1 MGIVKNQA
9 YKNTAISYIGIVI
22 GYVNL
27 VLFYPAYL
35 TTEQIGLFQL
45 LIGMSL
51 LYSLVASLGMPSI
64 IARYFPF
71 HRSEDLSHNG
81 FVHWVALF
89 SLAGFVLST
98 FLFFIFKEL
107 IIANY
112 ISKAPLFVRFYY
124 FLIPLTFFTVFFNLL
139 ESFGKVIYQTIYS
152 GFLREIVLRILTTV
166 TILLLAKGW
175 IDFSQFIVIYILIYG
190 LVALLLFVN
199 LAIAGKFSYRFN
211 KAEFLKI
218 KNREISIYGL
228 YILLAGTVYVL
239 LQKIDIIML
248 GSMVGLSIVGVYST
262 FFNIAT
268 VITVPAKAL
277 NRVTYQIIADSWKN
291 KNMDHIADIYYKTSI
306 IQMVAG
312 CLLFIGILI
321 NKDNL
326 LSMINK
332 SEFTEQ
338 FNVFVIIGLSFLID
352 ITGGLNGH
360 IIASSHKYKLVT
372 ALVLCIALLCIG
384 LNYILIPLYGG
395 TGAAFAFLI
404 TTSLYNFC
412 TWFYIKYRFKMQP
425 FSHKHLLVLATSIL
439 CYFIGAYLWKIPN
452 LYLDILIRSSITTLV
467 FGFIIYYLKVSL
479 DINEK
484 VDSTLVKFCIIKK

>member
-1 MGIVKNQA
+1 MGIVKSQA
-9 YKNTAISYIGIVI
+9 YKNTAISYIGIVV

-27 VLFYPAYL
+27 VLFYPKYL

-64 IARYFPF
+64 VARYFPF
-71 HRSEDLSHNG
+71 HRSEDLTHNG
-81 FVHWVALF
+81 FVHWITLF
-89 SLAGFVLST
+89 SLVGFILST
-98 FLFFIFKEL
+98 LLFFIFKDV

-112 ISKAPLFVRFYY
+112 IIKAPLFVRYYY

-166 TILLLAKGW
+166 AILLLAKGW
-175 IDFSQFIVIYILIYG
+175 LDFSQFIVFYILIYS
-190 LVALLLFVN
+190 LISVLLFVN

-211 KAEFLKI
+211 KTEFLKI
-218 KNREISIYGL
+218 KNKEIVAYGF
-228 YILLAGTVYVL
+228 YMLLSGAVYVL
-239 LQKIDIIML
+239 LQKIDLIML

-277 NRVTYQIIADSWKN
+277 NRVTYQIIADSWKE
-291 KNMDHIADIYYKTSI
+291 KNMSHIADIYSKTSI
-306 IQMVAG
+306 IQMIAG

-332 SEFTEQ
+332 NEFTQQ
-338 FNVFVIIGLSFLID
+338 FDLFIIIGLSFLVD

-360 IIASSHKYKLVT
+360 IIGSSHKYKLITVLVIFT
-372 ALVLCIALLCIG
+372 ALFCIG
-384 LNYILIPLYGG
+384 LNYLLIPLYGG
-395 TGAAFAFLI
+395 QGAAFAFLI
-404 TTSLYNFC
+404 TTALFNFC

-425 FSHKHLLVLATSIL
+425 FSYKHLLVLVTSL
-439 CYFIGAYLWKIPN
+439 LSYFIGAYFWKMPN
-452 LYLDILIRSSITTLV
+452 LYLDILIRSGITTLV

-479 DINEK
+479 DLNEK
-484 VDSTLVKFCIIKK
+484 VDSTLVKLHILKR

>member
-45 LIGMSL
+45 LIGISL

-64 IARYFPF
+64 VARYFPF
-71 HRSEDLSHNG
+71 HRSEDHTHSG
-81 FVHWVALF
+81 FVHWVTIF
-89 SLAGFVLST
+89 SLAGFILST
-98 FLFFIFKEL
+98 LLFFIFKQV

-112 ISKAPLFVRFYY
+112 IDKAPLFVRYYY

-166 TILLLAKGW
+166 GILLLAKGW
-175 IDFSQFIVIYILIYG
+175 MDFSQFIIFFILIYG
-190 LVALLLFVN
+190 FISLLLFIN
-199 LAIAGKFSYRFN
+199 LAIAGKFSYQFN
-211 KAEFLKI
+211 KEQFLKI
-218 KNREISIYGL
+218 KNKELIAYGFYML
-228 YILLAGTVYVL
+228 MAGTVYVL
-239 LQKIDIIML
+239 LQKIDVIML

-277 NRVTYQIIADSWKN
+277 NRVTYQIIADSWKD
-291 KNMDHIADIYYKTSI
+291 KNMNHIADIYTKTSI
-306 IQMVAG
+306 IQMIAG
-312 CLLFIGILI
+312 CLLFIGLLI

-332 SEFTEQ
+332 NEFTEQ
-338 FNVFVIIGLSFLID
+338 FNLFVIIGLSFLID

-360 IIASSHKYKLVT
+360 IISSSHKYKLIT
-372 ALVLCIALLCIG
+372 ALVLCSALFCIAL
-384 LNYILIPLYGG
+384 NYLLIPLYGG
-395 TGAAFAFLI
+395 LGAALAFLI
-404 TTSLYNFC
+404 TTTVYNFC
-412 TWFYIKYRFKMQP
+412 TWFYIKHRFKMQP
-425 FSHKHLLVLATSIL
+425 FSTKHLVVIATSL
-439 CYFIGAYLWKIPN
+439 LSYGIGAYFWKMPN

-467 FGFIIYYLKVSL
+467 FGFIIYYLKVSMDL
-479 DINEK
+479 NEK
-484 VDSTLVKFCIIKK
+484 VDNTLVKFHIIKR

>member
-22 GYVNL
+22 GYMNL
-27 VLFYPAYL
+27 VLFYPTYL

-45 LIGMSL
+45 LVGLSL
-51 LYSLVASLGMPSI
+51 VYSIVASLGTPSI
-64 IARYFPF
+64 ISRYFPF
-71 HRSEDLSHNG
+71 HRSDDLTHNG
-81 FVHWVALF
+81 FVHWIVVF
-89 SLAGFVLST
+89 SLLGFTLST
-98 FLFFIFKEL
+98 LSFLIFKEA

-112 ISKAPLFVRFYY
+112 ITNAPLFVRYYY

-152 GFLREIVLRILTTV
+152 GFLREIVLRALTTV
-166 TILLLAKGW
+166 AILLLAKGW
-175 IDFSQFIVIYILIYG
+175 MDFSQFLIVFISIYG
-190 LVALLLFVN
+190 LISLLLLIN

-211 KAEFLKI
+211 KEQFLKI
-218 KNREISIYGL
+218 KNKEIVGYGFYTLLTGAIY
-228 YILLAGTVYVL
+228 IL

-248 GSMVGLSIVGVYST
+248 GSMIGLSMVGIYST

-277 NRVTYQIIADSWKN
+277 NRITYQLIADSWKD
-291 KNMDHIADIYYKTSI
+291 KNVHNIAEIYSKTSI
-306 IQMVAG
+306 LQMIAG

-326 LSMINK
+326 LTIINK
-332 SEFTEQ
+332 NEFTGQ
-338 FNVFVIIGLSFLID
+338 FDLFIVIGLSFLID

-360 IIASSHKYKLVT
+360 IIYSSHKYKLVT
-372 ALVLCIALLCIG
+372 ALVICTALFCIG

-395 TGAAFAFLI
+395 IGAAFSFLI
-404 TTSLYNFC
+404 STTLFNFC

-425 FSHKHLLVLATSIL
+425 FSGKHLLVLGASFIA
-439 CYFIGAYLWKIPN
+439 YIIGANFWKIPN
-452 LYLDILIRSSITTLV
+452 LYLDILIRSGVTTLV
-467 FGFIIYYLKVSL
+467 FGFIIYYLKVSADL
-479 DINEK
+479 NEK
-484 VDSTLVKFCIIKK
+484 VDRTLGFGRK

>member
-1 MGIVKNQA
+1 LGIVKSQV

-45 LIGMSL
+45 LIGISL
-51 LYSLVASLGMPSI
+51 LYTLVASLGMPSI
-64 IARYFPF
+64 IIRYFPF
-71 HRSEDLSHNG
+71 HKTEDGSHKG
-81 FVHWVALF
+81 FIHWTAAF
-89 SLAGFVLST
+89 SLVGFILST
-98 FLFFIFKEL
+98 LIFFIFKPV

-112 ISKAPLFVRFYY
+112 IVKAPLFAEYY
-124 FLIPLTFFTVFFNLL
+124 NYLVPLTFFTLFFNLL

-166 TILLLAKGW
+166 AILLLAKGW
-175 IDFSQFIVIYILIYG
+175 IDFSQFIIFYILIYS
-190 LVALLLFVN
+190 LISLLIFIS
-199 LAIAGKFSYRFN
+199 LAFSGKFSYRLN
-211 KAEFLKI
+211 KKQFL
-218 KNREISIYGL
+218 EIQNKEVVGYGL
-228 YILLAGTVYVL
+228 YMLLAGTVYVL
-239 LQKIDIIML
+239 LQKIDVIML
-248 GSMVGLSIVGVYST
+248 GSMVGLSMVGVYST

-277 NRVTYQIIADSWKN
+277 NRVTYQIIADSWKE
-291 KNMDHIADIYYKTSI
+291 KNMGNIADIYSKTSI
-306 IQMVAG
+306 IQMIVG

-332 SEFTEQ
+332 NEFTEQ
-338 FNVFVIIGLSFLID
+338 FNVFVVIGLSFLVD
-352 ITGGLNGH
+352 ITGGLNAH

-372 ALVLCIALLCIG
+372 ALVFFSSLFCIG
-384 LNYILIPLYGG
+384 LNYLLIPLYGG
-395 TGAAFAFLI
+395 MGAAFAFLI
-404 TTSLYNFC
+404 TTTLYNFC

-425 FSHKHLLVLATSIL
+425 FSGKHLLILATAFI
-439 CYFIGAYLWKIPN
+439 CYVIGAYFWKMPN
-452 LYLDILIRSSITTLV
+452 LYLDILIRSGITTLV

-479 DINEK
+479 DLNEK
-484 VDSTLVKFCIIKK
+484 VDSTLVKLHIKK